1 MQGREDTPWYPTMR
15 LFRQTKLS
23 RWDDV
28 FQRITEE
35 IKRRVGRRGTQQAI
49 PVEVSPGEL
58 LDKITILQIKAERMT
73 DATKLHNVRVELA
86 ALTSAA
92 EESLP
97 PSEEVSALSND
108 LKAVNEVIW
117 DVEDA
122 LRSREREQRF
132 DAEFVE
138 LARSVYR
145 NNDTRAIIKRRINE
159 IYSSHYVEEKEHP
172 EY

>member
-1 MQGREDTPWYPTMR
+1 
-15 LFRQTKLS
+15 
-23 RWDDV
+23 
-28 FQRITEE
+28 
-35 IKRRVGRRGTQQAI
+35 
-49 PVEVSPGEL
+49 
-58 LDKITILQIKAERMT
+58 
-73 DATKLHNVRVELA
+73 
-86 ALTSAA
+86 
-92 EESLP
+92 
-97 PSEEVSALSND
+97 
-108 LKAVNEVIW
+108 VIW